1 MEELFLILSAAMSEQ
16 EIVEQIEAACEEY
29 KYSSEKSPTRIIM
42 LGQMLTINSRT
53 NKSSN
58 PLEAALEISREFKEL
73 KNAENLLKPPVG

>member
-1 MEELFLILSAAMSEQ
+1 MEELFMILAATMSEE
-16 EIVEQIEAACEEY
+16 EIVEQIEDECKKY

-53 NKSSN
+53 SKSSN
-58 PLEAALEISREFKEL
+58 PLEAALELSREFREL